1 MVSAFVN
8 MATPTAKQF
17 GNDLDEDLEFAGTA
31 PPDPLAGLIAE
42 QEAKAKRR
50 LNKQTDVDVDMNE
63 GETPEEFAAR
73 LGLINEDVG
82 FNKTLNPELVAQKQ
96 YNATF
101 QAEQSN
107 SENRSHQA
115 FKEGIKDLFP
125 RVEQHLIDHATYK
138 IADLFGENI
147 PGLRNYFPP
156 DPNYNNE
163 EQLKADGR
171 EALRIFYEGVD
182 SYEKYAQV
190 THHLMEGEKRK
201 QMIREAPID
210 YALGGTAGI
219 AMLPEAW
226 VALGIRGGIKQIAK
240 QSLKA
245 GGFSAVRNFG
255 KAAQEKDPD
264 NEAGVKAAKLTG
276 LEIASVFAI
285 GGLFRGIGV
294 GANTMKTRYGEAVTS
309 EDAFIRHSVGKKV
322 SEDPDLSAQD
332 GVIKDVNA
340 KDPQPQ
346 GVGAEATGKF
356 SGPQTLGEELQANSV
371 EKTWAGLSMVTP
383 IARILSGSDA
393 NAKQLMLDVFE
404 VVPKLAKNTERFA
417 YQATE
422 TAIETLVRTKY
433 RGDIG
438 NLHKGIYNNYSAMLK
453 NMGTGKVG
461 RIAGAVGIRPSNKAP
476 TALEFRHMVSE
487 ARRSGRPSDIPEV
500 NASVAEVDAILT
512 KYFDEM
518 MELGIPWDAQ
528 TRQLAK
534 LRNELLMEDDALL
547 KSRKPQAMSATAR
560 GAYLDATR
568 QGLRDDILK
577 LETEIENIKT
587 GLTKNKMNYLPRM
600 WRKDKIENNFDGL
613 VAKLKKDG
621 GLSTAEAVATA
632 NRLKTYKPFVASDDT
647 TKTGTASAFHA
658 RDLNFIK
665 DEDYAEFLES
675 DILSI
680 MTTYSRTMAPDL
692 ELYRKFG
699 SIDLEQSNVFT
710 GEVGPIAMVRAN
722 YQARLKE
729 NPSEQLQKEMNT
741 VIEDLYAMRDL
752 MRGTYM
758 TPLDPNSKIS
768 AGIRIAKNFAAM
780 TQLTGA
786 MAAAPD
792 IARVVTANGLRK
804 SMGSLY
810 EALMNNDVWKKG
822 LAQNREVGESFEFWL
837 NSRAAQIADVG
848 DTFGMHNRF
857 ESKVAGMSSLNFIIN
872 GMSLWNDFAK
882 TATGIVTSTKILGDV
897 EAVVAGTA
905 TKTQRERLAKSG
917 IGKEEAESIFAMK
930 DKWQRT
936 DANIIANSSEWDN
949 LIAKDAFDN
958 ALSKEIGSVVVTPGL
973 GERPLFMS
981 NEYLSLITQFK
992 SFAMSSHTR
1001 VLIPALQEAD
1011 RNTLTQLALMTAIGS
1026 GVAYI
1031 RNEQLG
1037 GPEMGLDDLIFE
1049 GVGRSGWTGA
1059 FLDVDNAMHTLS
1071 GGNLSVQNLLNQGR
1085 FVTEK
1090 SALQT
1095 VVGPSGSQF
1104 MNAAELAGDI
1114 LSGNVNPKDAKDLI
1128 PYNRIAHL
1136 QWLFNAP
1143 FDD

>member
-1 MVSAFVN
+1 MVSAFAK
-8 MATPTAKQF
+8 MATPTT
-17 GNDLDEDLEFAGTA
+17 GLLGGDLDEDLEFAGTTPA
-31 PPDPLAGLIAE
+31 DPLGSLVAE
-42 QEAKAKRR
+42 QKAKDTRR
-50 LNKQTDVDVDMNE
+50 LNVKNEGDVNIGE

-73 LGLINEDVG
+73 LGLINENVTVDTGLVG
-82 FNKTLNPELVAQKQ
+82 ELAKQREYTAQ
-96 YNATF
+96 F
-101 QAEQSN
+101 QAEMSN
-107 SENRSHQA
+107 MENKSHQA

-125 RVEQHLIDHATYK
+125 TVPQHLIDHATYK
-138 IADLFGENI
+138 ISDLFGETI
-147 PGLRNYFPP
+147 PGLKNYFPA
-156 DPNYNNE
+156 DPNFNLE
-163 EQLKADGR
+163 DQLKEDSR
-171 EALRIFYEGVD
+171 ENLRIFYKDVD

-190 THHLMEGEKRK
+190 THHLVEEEKRK
-201 QMIREAPID
+201 QLIREQPTD

-226 VALGIRGGIKQIAK
+226 IALGIRGGIRKIAK

-255 KAAQEKDPD
+255 KAAQEKDPEKD
-264 NEAGVKAAKLTG
+264 PYVAALKMTG
-276 LEIASVFAI
+276 LETASVFAI

-294 GANTMKTRYGEAVTS
+294 GANTIKTRYGDAVGA
-309 EDAFIRHSVGKKV
+309 EDAFVRHSVGEKV
-322 SEDPDLSAQD
+322 ADDVELSAQD
-332 GVIKDVNA
+332 GVIKNMNA
-340 KDPQPQ
+340 KEPQPQ
-346 GVGAEATGKF
+346 GVGADASGKF

-371 EKTWAGLSMVTP
+371 EKTWAGLNKVTP
-383 IARILSGSDA
+383 ISRILSGSDA
-393 NAKQLMLDVFE
+393 NAKQLLLEIFE
-404 VVPKLAKNTERFA
+404 VVPKLAKNTEKFA

-422 TAIETLVRTKY
+422 TAIETLIRTKY

-438 NLHKGIYNNYSAMLK
+438 NLHKGVYNNYSAMLK

-461 RIAGAVGIRPSNKAP
+461 RLAGAVGIRPNRQAP

-487 ARRSGRPSDIPEV
+487 ARRSGKQSDIPEV

-518 MELGIPWDAQ
+518 MELGIPWDKQMRALRAAQ
-528 TRQLAK
+528 KKGDAK
-534 LRNELLMEDDALL
+534 KVDE
-547 KSRKPQAMSATAR
+547 
-560 GAYLDATR
+560 
-568 QGLRDDILK
+568 
-577 LETEIENIKT
+577 LETEIENIKK
-587 GLTKNKMNYLPRM
+587 GMMANKGNYLPRM
-600 WRKDKIENNFDGL
+600 WRKDKIEANFDNL
-613 VAKLKKDG
+613 VIKLKKDG
-621 GLSTAEAVATA
+621 GLTQAEAVATA
-632 NRLKTYKPFVASDDT
+632 NRLKTYKPYIASDDT
-647 TKTGTASAFHA
+647 AKTGTASAFHA

-680 MTTYSRTMAPDL
+680 ITTYSRTMAPDL

-699 SIDLEQSNVFT
+699 SIDLEMDNIFT
-710 GEVGPIAMVRAN
+710 GEKGPIAIVKAN
-722 YQARLKE
+722 YEARLAEMPDASAADKIGQAQTTGLQ
-729 NPSEQLQKEMNT
+729 SEMKT
-741 VIEDLYAMRDL
+741 VLEDLYAMRDL
-752 MRGTYM
+752 IRGTYM
-758 TPLDPNSKIS
+758 MPVDPNSKIS

-804 SMGSLY
+804 SMGSLF

-882 TATGIVTSTKILGDV
+882 TATGLVTSTKILGDV
-897 EAVVAGTA
+897 EALVAGTA
-905 TKTQRERLAKSG
+905 TKAQKERLAKSG

-930 DKWQRT
+930 DNWQRT
-936 DANIIANSSEWDN
+936 DANIIANSSAWDN

-973 GERPLFMS
+973 GEKPLFMS
-981 NEYLSLITQFK
+981 NEYVSLITQFK

-1001 VLIPALQEAD
+1001 VLIPALQEMD
-1011 RNTLTQLALMTAIGS
+1011 RNTLTQIALMTAIGS

-1037 GPEMGLDDLIFE
+1037 GPEMGIDDLIFE
-1049 GVGRSGWTGA
+1049 GVGRSGWTGM

-1114 LSGNVNPKDAKDLI
+1114 LSGDVNSQDVKKLI

-1136 QWLFNAP
+1136 QWLFDAP
-1143 FDD
+1143 FGE